1 MKKALEIFLNII
13 KTLIALPIGIIGIAL
28 LLPFVAINFI
38 VSVLAAIISTIWD
51 LETFSEESLI
61 KYKTDNQE

>member
-1 MKKALEIFLNII
+1 MKKGLEIFLNII
-13 KTLIALPIGIIGIAL
+13 KTLIALPIGIIGIVL

-61 KYKTDNQE
+61 KYKTDIKK

>member
-1 MKKALEIFLNII
+1 MKKGLEIFLNII
-13 KTLIALPIGIIGIAL
+13 KTLIALPIGIIGIVL

-38 VSVLAAIISTIWD
+38 ISVLAAIISTIWD

-61 KYKTDNQE
+61 KYKTDIKK

>member
-1 MKKALEIFLNII
+1 MKKGLEIFLNII
-13 KTLIALPIGIIGIAL
+13 KTLIALPIGIIGIVL

-38 VSVLAAIISTIWD
+38 VSVLSAIISTIWD

>member
-1 MKKALEIFLNII
+1 MKKGLEIVLNII
-13 KTLIALPIGIIGIAL
+13 KTLIALPIGIIGIIL

-38 VSVLAAIISTIWD
+38 VSVISAIISTIWD